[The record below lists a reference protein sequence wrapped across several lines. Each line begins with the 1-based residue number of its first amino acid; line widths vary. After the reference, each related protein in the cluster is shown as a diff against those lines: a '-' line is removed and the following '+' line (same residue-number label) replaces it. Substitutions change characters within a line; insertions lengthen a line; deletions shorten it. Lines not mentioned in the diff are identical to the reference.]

1 MKYLNSTPSEVLKV
15 VGGYDSFRE
24 NQEEAIQALLENN
37 DVLFLAKTG
46 LGKTLTFQLPSLI
59 KEGTAI
65 VVSPLLSL
73 MEDQINKTEKIGIT
87 SRTLNST
94 LGKKAK
100 AQVLNQLENNEVDLL
115 YIAPESLLNVELTD
129 YIKEAVNND
138 EIIVPSFTTYFHPNV
153 KKSLHSE
160 FLNINVKLTIN
171 NMSNISK

>member
-1 MKYLNSTPSEVLKV
+1 MKLK
-15 VGGYDSFRE
+15 Y
-24 NQEEAIQALLENN
+24 IN

-73 MEDQINKTEKIGIT
+73 MEDQINNTEKIGIN
-87 SRTLNST
+87 SKTLNST

-115 YIAPESLLNVELTD
+115 YIAPESLLNQELLDFLIEKVKTHIQNNQSLVELNEET
-129 YIKEAVNND
+129 KELVNK
-138 EIIVPSFTTYFHPNV
+138 IFL
-153 KKSLHSE
+153 KS
-160 FLNINVKLTIN
+160 KLEDKL
-171 NMSNISK
+171 MDKEKR